1 MGDDAVWVVAF
12 ASLFV
17 AVHLAPDLRPAR
29 WALPGI
35 AREWRKGAGVQTPS
49 EGDPSFDVIDRE
61 FRLRRTSALAALV
74 VLVACLPWLADL
86 GWARRP
92 IGVLLPFAIVLVA
105 QLATRVVLAG
115 GEALRERA
123 DVVLPVVPP
132 VERPG
137 TYLTWEGRPRPFP
150 RVLTS
155 TGMPDH
161 RVLDTL
167 AAEMGVAPRSCVV
180 IEDSRSGVEAARAA
194 GMRSL
199 GFCGG
204 LTPAEWLEGPDT
216 VVFDDMAALADLLDA
231 SR

>member
-105 QLATRVVLAG
+105 PLVGPVAWFVFGRPDG
-115 GEALRERA
+115 HREI
-123 DVVLPVVPP
+123 PP
-132 VERPG
+132 QQRPG
-137 TYLTWEGRPRPFP
+137 PR
-150 RVLTS
+150 
-155 TGMPDH
+155 
-161 RVLDTL
+161 
-167 AAEMGVAPRSCVV
+167 
-180 IEDSRSGVEAARAA
+180 
-194 GMRSL
+194 
-199 GFCGG
+199 
-204 LTPAEWLEGPDT
+204 GPD
-216 VVFDDMAALADLLDA
+216 DDPEFLRKL
-231 SR
+231 R